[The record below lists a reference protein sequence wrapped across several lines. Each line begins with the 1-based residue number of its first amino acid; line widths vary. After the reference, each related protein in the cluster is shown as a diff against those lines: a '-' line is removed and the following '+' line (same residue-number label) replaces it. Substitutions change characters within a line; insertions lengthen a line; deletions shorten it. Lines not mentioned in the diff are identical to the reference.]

1 MNTTDKVIIIDEN
14 PLMQHLN
21 EMFVDVKDSLP
32 TDIENSI
39 YYPKIKHLLFTEI
52 IEFCKEK
59 VELKDDLMVLRNMV
73 GEKVSEQ
80 QIRNYLDGLKK
91 KYNNLINNIGLEY
104 SIEVTR
110 VDYGVPVFVII
121 KRDFIY
127 AKKFVFRFKKDI
139 SVGLGDLTTAG
150 VLKTNITNKISE
162 NNKKK
167 GDDVNA

>member
-1 MNTTDKVIIIDEN
+1 
-14 PLMQHLN
+14 
-21 EMFVDVKDSLP
+21 
-32 TDIENSI
+32 
-39 YYPKIKHLLFTEI
+39 
-52 IEFCKEK
+52 
-59 VELKDDLMVLRNMV
+59 MV

-139 SVGLGDLTTAG
+139 SIGLGDLTTAG